1 MATKWECST
10 GYVLEQTNY
19 YLALKSMSRY
29 FISKSREHNSP
40 VCSRFPA
47 DYTDGPFIS
56 LAVEFEIFSVLFT
69 FSIYFNGFRW
79 WRTRT
84 KALQIVQFGNK
95 VLHQVVFSETPLVE
109 YLRSKEGTL
118 VTTFLSETKKW
129 CEYGVFY
136 LFYSTMS
143 IQKLHINWR

>member
-1 MATKWECST
+1 M
-10 GYVLEQTNY
+10 LEQTSY
-19 YLALKSMSRY
+19 YLALRSMSRY

-69 FSIYFNGFRW
+69 FSIYVNGFRW

-84 KALQIVQFGNK
+84 KAFQIVQFGNK

-109 YLRSKEGTL
+109 HLRSKEGTL
-118 VTTFLSETKKW
+118 VTTFFLQCLSRSYILTDVNFPAVAKASYHSDDSHTK
-129 CEYGVFY
+129 CM
-136 LFYSTMS
+136 TATTC
-143 IQKLHINWR
+143 